1 MRNSQA
7 FKIELV
13 VDCKARAKI
22 GVQKASVNIFE
33 NLKSERA
40 AVFLDFVDLFFEFGK
55 HGLTKKGL
63 PDILDLAIDE
73 IGAHLHFVGVFEEKV
88 GQEFFVKG
96 RCDLGKKNGI
106 SVILEDLMFLGEPAM
121 H

>member
-7 FKIELV
+7 FKIQLA
-13 VDCKARAKI
+13 VDYKARTEI

-33 NLKSERA
+33 TFKSERA
-40 AVFLDFVDLFFEFGK
+40 TILLDFVDLFFEFGE

-63 PDILDLAIDE
+63 PNILDLAINE
-73 IGAHLHFVGVFEEKV
+73 IGAHLYYAGLVEEIV
-88 GQEFFVKG
+88 GQEFFVEG

-106 SVILEDLMFLGEPAM
+106 PVILELLVLLGKRAV